1 MDTATEV
8 RITDYQCWV
17 LTEVRRGC
25 YLMQQSRLVVLD
37 SSGKGATPA
46 PYHRSVSANGLER
59 NGFVARES
67 VRRMLVAGR
76 VVFVHPLVLTDKRK
90 EAADVWAAQQDE
102 EN

>member
-1 MDTATEV
+1 M
-8 RITDYQCWV
+8 
-17 LTEVRRGC
+17 
-25 YLMQQSRLVVLD
+25 
-37 SSGKGATPA
+37 
-46 PYHRSVSANGLER
+46 SANGLER